1 MIEIALLD
9 EQHGGEVV
17 LLHLDVLGHGKA
29 YRDLPISDV
38 RVSAAD
44 GMQRVRAP
52 GPFWPDFDESEA
64 TLSEMRPPTR
74 VRTARLLLDDRDE
87 RAELPVAEEEAQP
100 GDDADQDR
108 DEELAVVGVD
118 VGRDRAA

>member
-1 MIEIALLD
+1 MSSATAR
-9 EQHGGEVV
+9 HT
-17 LLHLDVLGHGKA
+17 A
-29 YRDLPISDV
+29 ISQSV
-38 RVSAAD
+38 MYECPPRMR
-44 GMQRVRAP
+44 MQRVRAP